1 MPQNRPSIPRPM
13 QRALKE
19 EAGYRC
25 AIPTCGQ
32 TAALQLAHIDAWSKV
47 QEHTFD
53 NIIVLCAICHSRFDS
68 GEIPVASIRQYKL
81 NLSLLTHRYNQME
94 YRALTFFASNDDEDV
109 LVTALDNFVFSGL
122 IEDGHLESRMGG
134 GMVHIQTI
142 AGREYEIPGYWIY
155 TLTDSGV
162 DLVHSMTDAIEID

>member
-1 MPQNRPSIPRPM
+1 MSPSRHIPMPM
-13 QRALKE
+13 QRKLKE

-32 TAALQLAHIDAWSKV
+32 TAALEMAHIDPWSEV

-53 NIIVLCAICHSRFDS
+53 NIIVLCAICHTRYDR
-68 GEIPVASIRQYKL
+68 GEIPKASMRQFKI

-94 YRALTFFASNDDEDV
+94 YRALTFFASNPDEAV
-109 LVTALDNFVFSGL
+109 LVTALDNFVFNGL
-122 IEDGHLESRMGG
+122 IEDGHFQARMGG
-134 GMVHIQTI
+134 GMVHIQEI

-155 TLTDSGV
+155 ALTDSGV
-162 DLVHSMTDAIEID
+162 DLVNSMIDASDID